1 MRIYFL
7 RSGLKKKLIRQ
18 NQFQTEF
25 LMYKNFKIWVIEFL
39 KNNCLRL
46 KIRTIFEKIK
56 SNARNP
62 IEFGSL
68 VAEISKGRKTLWDT
82 TF

>member
-1 MRIYFL
+1 MRV
-7 RSGLKKKLIRQ
+7 KKKVIRQ

-68 VAEISKGRKTLWDT
+68 VAEISKGCKTLWDT